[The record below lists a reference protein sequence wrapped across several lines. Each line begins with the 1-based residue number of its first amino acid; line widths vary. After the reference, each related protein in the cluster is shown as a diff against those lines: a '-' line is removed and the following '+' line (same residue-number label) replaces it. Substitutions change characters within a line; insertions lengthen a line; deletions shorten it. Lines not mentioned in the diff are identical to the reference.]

1 MTHLGRIALAAL
13 LVALAAPGAARA
25 ADSGEDVYRSAC
37 AKCHAAGLAK
47 APKPGDKAAWDKRIA
62 GGLGPMLKIAVHG
75 KGAMPAKGGVKTL
88 SDLQVARAVVYM
100 ANESGGKLKEPSQAD
115 VAKALK

>member
-1 MTHLGRIALAAL
+1 MTHLGRLALAAL
-13 LVALAAPGAARA
+13 VVALVAQGAAR

-37 AKCHAAGLAK
+37 AKCHDAGLAK
-47 APKPGDKAAWDKRIA
+47 APRPGDKGAWEKRIA
-62 GGLGPMLKIAVHG
+62 GGLAPMVKVAVKG
-75 KGAMPAKGGVKTL
+75 KGTMPAKGGVKTL

-100 ANESGGKLKEPSQAD
+100 ANESGGTFKEPTQAD